1 MSLLRRRVIPSAIIA
16 LSQVDGPARL
26 AAALRRAAGRPAH
39 VDLYLAFDDPCSAIA
54 LLDLSARLAVHHVEL
69 VTRPVVRRG
78 IPGDPA
84 AADKRRY
91 ALADAQRLAR
101 RAGLTLTR
109 SDVPDPEWCMAL
121 ACRAAGLPEPE
132 RGAFCRSAMRLI
144 WLEAGTLEL
153 QQSGCDSRALRANER
168 RMRRTGPYET
178 PAAVVHG
185 QWFFAHDRAAQIER
199 RVVELG
205 FGGTA

>member
-1 MSLLRRRVIPSAIIA
+1 MSVLRRRVIPSAVIA
-16 LSQVDGPARL
+16 LSQVDGPARV
-26 AAALRRAAGRPAH
+26 AAALRRAAGRPAR
-39 VDLYLAFDDPCSAIA
+39 VELYLAFDDPCSAIA
-54 LLDLSARLAVHHVEL
+54 LLDLSQRLAAHDVEL

-91 ALADAQRLAR
+91 ALADARRLAR
-101 RAGLTLTR
+101 RAGLTLAR
-109 SDVPDPEWCMAL
+109 NDAPDPEWCA
-121 ACRAAGLPEPE
+121 AIARRAAGLPEPE
-132 RGAFCRSAMRLI
+132 RGDFCRSAMRLI
-144 WLEAGTLEL
+144 WLEDGATRL
-153 QQSGCDSRALRANER
+153 QQSGGAAGALRANER

-185 QWFFAHDRAAQIER
+185 RWFFAHDRAAQIEQR
-199 RVVELG
+199 IVELG

>member
-26 AAALRRAAGRPAH
+26 AASLRRAAGRPAR
-39 VDLYLAFDDPCSAIA
+39 VELYFAFDDPCSAIA
-54 LLDLSARLAVHHVEL
+54 LLDLSQRLAAHDAEL
-69 VTRPVVRRG
+69 VMRPVVRRG

-91 ALADAQRLAR
+91 ALADARRLAR
-101 RAGLTLTR
+101 RAGLTLART
-109 SDVPDPEWCMAL
+109 DTPEPERCAAL
-121 ACRAAGLPEPE
+121 AGRAAALPEPE
-132 RGAFCRSAMRLI
+132 RGDFCRSAMRLI
-144 WLEAGTLEL
+144 WLENGALPF
-153 QQSGCDSRALRANER
+153 QQSGEDAGALRANER
-168 RMRRTGPYET
+168 RMRRAGPYET

-199 RVVELG
+199 RIVELG
-205 FGGTA
+205 FGGAA